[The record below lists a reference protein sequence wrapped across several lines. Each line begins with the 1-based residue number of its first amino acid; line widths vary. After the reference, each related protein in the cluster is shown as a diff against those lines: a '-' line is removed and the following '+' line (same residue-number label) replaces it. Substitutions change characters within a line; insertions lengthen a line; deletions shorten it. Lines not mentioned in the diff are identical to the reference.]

1 MILPIILISKITT
14 EMLVTQ
20 FRELIARSEYD
31 ISILNKIKNLESKK
45 KRKLEIEI
53 TKSDN
58 DSDMVLPIIIM
69 E

>member
-1 MILPIILISKITT
+1 
-14 EMLVTQ
+14 MLVTQ